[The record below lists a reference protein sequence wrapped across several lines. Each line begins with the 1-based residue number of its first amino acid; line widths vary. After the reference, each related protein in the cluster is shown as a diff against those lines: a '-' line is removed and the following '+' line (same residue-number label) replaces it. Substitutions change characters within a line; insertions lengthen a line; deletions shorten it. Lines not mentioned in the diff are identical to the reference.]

1 MSHQI
6 QKFLIHESRIFG
18 YRALVL
24 KSQDLLVAL
33 DLALH
38 EGRPTYAQLAQ
49 HLRISV
55 GTAHTALA
63 SAKAAQLVS
72 ASGEPHR
79 PNLIEFLIHGARYT
93 FYPVRTGPTRGV
105 PTGASQPVL
114 GERLAGDRA
123 HLVWPEPSGRV
134 RGDGLKPIYP
144 TVPLIV
150 AEDPALHVILAALDL
165 IRTGSARER
174 SVAAEV
180 IQERM
185 ASHS

>member
-1 MSHQI
+1 M
-6 QKFLIHESRIFG
+6 QKFSIHESRILG
-18 YRALVL
+18 YRTLVL
-24 KSQDLLVAL
+24 KPQDLLVAL

-49 HLRISV
+49 RLHIGV

-63 SAKAAQLVS
+63 SARAAQLVS
-72 ASGEPHR
+72 ASGEAIR
-79 PNLIEFLIHGARYT
+79 PNLVEFLIHGARYT

-105 PTGASQPVL
+105 PTGAAQSVL
-114 GERLAGDRA
+114 TERLAGDRTP
-123 HLVWPEPSGRV
+123 LVWPEPSGRV
-134 RGDGLKPIYP
+134 RGDGLKPIYS

-150 AEDPALHVILAALDL
+150 AEDPQLHVVLAALDL

-185 ASHS
+185 ASNS

>member
-1 MSHQI
+1 M
-6 QKFLIHESRIFG
+6 
-18 YRALVL
+18 L
-24 KSQDLLVAL
+24 KPQDLLVAL

-38 EGRPTYAQLAQ
+38 EGRPTYAEIAQ
-49 HLRISV
+49 RLHIGV

-63 SAKAAQLVS
+63 SAKAAQFVS
-72 ASGEPHR
+72 ASGEANF
-79 PNLIEFLIHGARYT
+79 PNLVEFLIHGARYA

-105 PTGASQPVL
+105 PTGASQPAL
-114 GERLAGDRA
+114 GERLAGDRTP
-123 HLVWPEPSGRV
+123 LVWPEPSGRV

-150 AEDPALHVILAALDL
+150 VDDPELHAILAALDL

-180 IQERM
+180 IREKM